1 MYVGHR
7 GNLKV
12 HLPSCSNMA
21 PFGLK
26 KKKQKEREGG
36 GDDYRLNATIEVL
49 H

>member
-12 HLPSCSNMA
+12 HLPCSNMA

-26 KKKQKEREGG
+26 KQKQKERERG